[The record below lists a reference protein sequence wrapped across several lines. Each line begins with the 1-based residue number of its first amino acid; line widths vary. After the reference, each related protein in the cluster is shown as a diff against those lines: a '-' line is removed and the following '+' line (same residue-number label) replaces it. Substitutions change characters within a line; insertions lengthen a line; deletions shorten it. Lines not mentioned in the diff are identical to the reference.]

1 VGRAAAGTW
10 VKRGAG
16 EGSQPAG
23 RAGRTPVTYE
33 FVVRGDLRDRFPD
46 AFGGL
51 STVARPTVVLP
62 LVPPDGYSVIRGD
75 MVDQA
80 QLIGTIMWLADCG
93 VEIVSIIPVP
103 GGADA

>member
-1 VGRAAAGTW
+1 VGRAAAGPW

-16 EGSQPAG
+16 DGWQPAG

-33 FVVRGDLRDRFPD
+33 FVVRGDLGNRFPE

-51 STVARPTVVLP
+51 SRVARPTVP
-62 LVPPDGYSVIRGD
+62 VPPVPTDGYSVIRGD

-80 QLIGTIMWLADCG
+80 QLIGTIVWLADCG

-103 GGADA
+103 GAREA